1 MISYIHIKNFKSLKN
16 CRLKPAHF
24 NLFFG
29 MNGMGKSSFLQ
40 VLLLLR
46 QSYQKAVLENEGLL
60 LNDKDCISLG
70 TGRDVFYQGAGKDDL
85 LHFEIHTENSNKF
98 TWSFGYEATS
108 DILPL
113 KQGPLKTDPLYSSA
127 FKKLS
132 LFNTHF
138 QYLSAEHYGPQM
150 SYPKSELIVKQNRNI
165 GVKGEYAVHYLSV
178 FGNSETVQFKN
189 LLHDNAHSNTL
200 LNQVTAWLGEISPGT
215 KLVVEDIRGIDS
227 VRLGIKFE
235 TRTGFTND
243 FSPANTG
250 FGILY
255 VLPVIVSLLKAE
267 PDSIILM
274 ENPESHLH
282 PKGQSAIGRLMALA
296 AQNGVQI
303 FCESHSDHIIN
314 GARVAIKESMLEK
327 DKLAIYYFDRKLNDD
342 EHKTRITEIF
352 VDSKGELSA
361 YPDGLLDEW
370 NNLLM
375 KLI

>member
-1 MISYIHIKNFKSLKN
+1 
-16 CRLKPAHF
+16 
-24 NLFFG
+24 
-29 MNGMGKSSFLQ
+29 
-40 VLLLLR
+40 
-46 QSYQKAVLENEGLL
+46 
-60 LNDKDCISLG
+60 
-70 TGRDVFYQGAGKDDL
+70 
-85 LHFEIHTENSNKF
+85 
-98 TWSFGYEATS
+98 
-108 DILPL
+108 
-113 KQGPLKTDPLYSSA
+113 
-127 FKKLS
+127 
-132 LFNTHF
+132 
-138 QYLSAEHYGPQM
+138 
-150 SYPKSELIVKQNRNI
+150 
-165 GVKGEYAVHYLSV
+165 
-178 FGNSETVQFKN
+178 
-189 LLHDNAHSNTL
+189 
-200 LNQVTAWLGEISPGT
+200 
-215 KLVVEDIRGIDS
+215 LVVEDIRGIDS

-235 TRTGFTND
+235 TNMGFTND

-327 DKLAIYYFDRKLNDD
+327 DKLAIYYFDRKLND